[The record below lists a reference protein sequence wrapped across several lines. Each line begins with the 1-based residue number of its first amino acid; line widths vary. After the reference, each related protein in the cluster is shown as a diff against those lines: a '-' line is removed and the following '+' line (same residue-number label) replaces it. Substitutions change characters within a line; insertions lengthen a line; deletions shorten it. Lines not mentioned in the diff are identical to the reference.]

1 MNNLAILIGYEDF
14 DQFVNE
20 VVIDALDMYA
30 EGRAD
35 LHDINWGFKT
45 KKEGERTGK
54 GSAMTS
60 QCHR

>member
-1 MNNLAILIGYEDF
+1 MTILALLIGYEDF

-35 LHDINWGFKT
+35 LHDINSGFKT
-45 KKEGERTGK
+45 KKQREKERAK
-54 GSAMTS
+54 IS
-60 QCHR
+60 R